1 MRFKIHPGRFALC
14 QLPAGTKVP
23 AWAFTGVFHSVTV
36 TPEEVS
42 IICDQEAVPEG
53 VKMQRDYILL
63 GIEGPFDFN
72 AIGILQSF
80 LTPLAQVSIPIFAIS
95 TYNTDFVLLHEEFE
109 QRALEA
115 LKRAG
120 YELVAAQIPLTTKV
134 TK

>member
-1 MRFKIHPGRFALC
+1 MTSPKNG
-14 QLPAGTKVP
+14 QVN
-23 AWAFTGVFHSVTV
+23 W
-36 TPEEVS
+36 EVQFEPT
-42 IICDQEAVPEG
+42 DLYPYPVAAPEG
-53 VKMQRDYILL
+53 VNTQRDYVLL
-63 GIEGPFDFN
+63 EIEGPFDFN

-80 LTPLAQVSIPIFAIS
+80 LAPLAEARIPIFAVS
-95 TYNTDFVLLHEEFE
+95 TYNTDFVLVHEEFE

>member
-14 QLPAGTKVP
+14 QLPAGTKP
-23 AWAFTGVFHSVTV
+23 PDWAFTGGFHSVTV

-42 IICDQEAVPEG
+42 IICDQAAAPEG
-53 VKMQRDYILL
+53 VNTQRDYVLL
-63 GIEGPFDFN
+63 EIEGPFDFN

-80 LTPLAQVSIPIFAIS
+80 LAPLAQARIPIFAVS
-95 TYNTDFVLLHEEFE
+95 TYNTDFVLVHEEFE

>member
-23 AWAFTGVFHSVTV
+23 AWAFTGEFHSVTV

-80 LTPLAQVSIPIFAIS
+80 LAPLAQARIPIFAIS
-95 TYNTDFVLLHEEFE
+95 TYNIDFVLLHEEFE

-120 YELVAAQIPLTTKV
+120 YEVV
-134 TK
+134 TAI

>member
-14 QLPAGTKVP
+14 QLPAGTKAP
-23 AWAFTGVFHSVTV
+23 AWAFTGGFHSVTA

-42 IICDQEAVPEG
+42 IICDQQAVPEG
-53 VKMQRDYILL
+53 VKTQQGYVLL
-63 GIEGPFDFN
+63 EIEGPFDFN

-80 LTPLAQVSIPIFAIS
+80 LTPLAQERVPIFAVS
-95 TYNTDFVLLHEEFE
+95 TYNTDFVLVHEEFE